1 MTQKS
6 YSELVS
12 ETYCDNAIRSVVM
25 VDDDFI
31 SYSDLVAQLDNRN
44 DLTAAKV
51 NASKKAASLMQFFQS
66 KNMLCDIDNGG
77 TDGLLDVNRLRKSD
91 LIIIDYHLENNSPE
105 KTLGILSKLRSS
117 KQMNMVV
124 VYTNE
129 DLDKVFM
136 NILAKF
142 HGGTN
147 INQVIIEQESEELET
162 FWQESIVPQ
171 LEARTGVH
179 PSKDEI
185 INYIKTGCINS
196 VKGKLF
202 RINEFRAGELRNY
215 ADIIAQMIFEYSI
228 TNIISLQQIDEEH
241 KRLPIECGNNDTK
254 WIKSNNIFIT
264 LFNKSNADD
273 DSQDLWGELNSSLCD
288 WEPSYY
294 NIIRSEI
301 QNEIY
306 ADSLAFSINLDNDN
320 YGQAALLNE
329 ILKNSDQQ
337 LLVKNIN
344 TIYQNIAD
352 EFLFRL
358 SQNEDLRNFIF
369 STINYYSSELEAV
382 IATKAAE
389 AAAAEATAAEAAAA
403 EAAAAEAAA
412 AEAAAAAAA
421 AEATAAEAAA
431 AEAAAAEAAAA
442 EAAAAEATA
451 AEAAAA
457 EATAAEAAAAEAAQA
472 AAIRERINY
481 CAKKLNVGSDPK
493 HHLNMYHA
501 LNMNLSSRNYE
512 EKYISTGTV
521 LFNQNNSNWFLCVSA
536 ACDMVPSQGND
547 AYHKRLN
554 PHRLIRVINLF
565 QVKET
570 DAVIEAENSKYVY
583 TYDNKKR
590 RFFSVL
596 SPESGLPKIDYFIIL
611 KHTTQ
616 SGERIAKAILLKSSL
631 DGESIEHEEIELKLK
646 SQLRTGYAERFQ
658 LIANNHSGRIGVD
671 YVSAENIK

>member
-202 RINEFRAGELRNY
+202 SINEFRAVELRNY
-215 ADIIAQMIFEYSI
+215 ADIIAKMIFEYSI

-264 LFNKSNADD
+264 LFNKSDADD
-273 DSQDLWGELNSSLCD
+273 DSQDLWGGLNSSLCD

-389 AAAAEATAAEAAAA
+389 AA
-403 EAAAAEAAA
+403 
-412 AEAAAAAAA
+412 
-421 AEATAAEAAA
+421 
-431 AEAAAAEAAAA
+431 
-442 EAAAAEATA
+442 
-451 AEAAAA
+451 
-457 EATAAEAAAAEAAQA
+457 AAEAAAAEAAQA